1 MKNTIP
7 SCLYSGN
14 AWFVEEL
21 YETYLNH
28 PESIEPEWRTYFDS
42 IQSGESAKDIAHSPI
57 QQAYA
62 SAAQRPRHSTMVIQ
76 SPAADTVSHQKQTA
90 VLQLI
95 NAHRFNGHRQSDLDP
110 LKQYQRPNIPE
121 LDPAFHG
128 LTEEDMDKT
137 FNTGSLF
144 AADVMTLREIIH
156 IIKTTYCGSIGA
168 EYMHIN
174 ETEQKRWIQKRL
186 EEPLATP
193 NFDTEKRIR
202 ILDRVIDA
210 NALEEYL
217 HTKYVGQ
224 KRFSLEGGES
234 LIPLLDEIIQ
244 EGGKQNIQEMV
255 VGMAHRGRLN
265 VLVNAIGKKP
275 SELFDEFEGKT
286 MESITG
292 SGDVKYHMG
301 YSSDISTP
309 GGSVHL
315 TLSFNPSHLEIID
328 PVVEGSVRARQDRRA
343 DYDHNEVLPILI
355 HGDAAFAGQGV
366 IMETFNLSQTRGYAT
381 GGTLHII
388 INNQIGFTTSD
399 PLDSRSS
406 LYCTDVAKMVQAP
419 IFHVNGDDPEAVV
432 FVTKL
437 ALDFRMEFN
446 KDVVVDMVCYRKHGH
461 SEADEPITTQPVMYK
476 QVRLHPGVRKLHTD
490 KLIAEGIVTQEE
502 ADAIAKEY
510 IESLESNQGVAG
522 TYAEHANPKYLLNF
536 TRYIGTVWTHPVDTN
551 IDQNAVDRLT
561 ALITT
566 IPNDFELSSAVE
578 KVMES
583 RKQMGA
589 GEILMD
595 WGFAETMAYASLI
608 DDGYPIR
615 ISGQDSGRGT
625 FFHRHAIVH
634 NMKDGRTYMPL
645 QHIKD
650 GQPNFLVI
658 NSTLSEEAVLAYEY
672 GYSSAEPNA
681 LVLWEAQFG
690 DFANGAQVVFD
701 QFISSCEAKW
711 ARFCGL
717 TVFLPH
723 SYDGQGPEHS
733 SARLERYLQLCAE
746 QNMQVCF
753 PSTPAQMFHMLRR
766 QMLRPYR
773 KPLIVMSP
781 KSLLR
786 RKLSTS
792 PLEELV
798 SGKFQTVI
806 DEIDEIDKDQVT
818 RLLLCSGKVYFDLL
832 EQRRESEIKNIA
844 IARIEQLY
852 PFPRD
857 ELKVIMDQ
865 YSNLKEVVW
874 VQEEPKNQGAWY
886 YMQSRGTMIG
896 CLKDQH
902 TFGYAGR
909 FYSASPATG
918 LMPVHLAQ
926 QKELISDALQID
938 KLEVTT
944 HKQVNAV
951 LRR

>member
-21 YETYLNH
+21 YEAYLNH